1 MVFLFCLVTVWEGV
15 GVWVVEECVVSVSP
29 GELLVP
35 GPHVLV
41 GLEIR
46 PLVGVSVNENKG

>member
-15 GVWVVEECVVSVSP
+15 GVWVVKEGVVSVSP

-41 GLEIR
+41 GLELR
-46 PLVGVSVNENKG
+46 PLVGVSVNENES